1 MLNFSHIYH
10 LLFEIYT
17 LKIYGDVCLQTSG
30 AQREYLKC
38 SIRGTN
44 NQIRNSFYKSV
55 HLQMF
60 SVKCKLAYLQLSSNI
75 NLLNFNCLT
84 SNFCFPKN
92 IFFASRRERMFMDA
106 RPQFQVFNSTGK
118 MMTCYLRY
126 TNKFLRSSTLCT
138 NILKCKFPA
147 KGIELTRLE
156 FLRDQQGLSF
166 EALGL
171 DHFCR
176 FGLKFCRIEV
186 NL

>member
-1 MLNFSHIYH
+1 MEMFVYKHQGRSESTLSVAFEVLIIKSEIDFIN
-10 LLFEIYT
+10 LFIFN
-17 LKIYGDVCLQTSG
+17 CLT
-30 AQREYLKC
+30 
-38 SIRGTN
+38 
-44 NQIRNSFYKSV
+44 
-55 HLQMF
+55 
-60 SVKCKLAYLQLSSNI
+60 SNI
-75 NLLNFNCLT
+75 NLFNFNCLT

-156 FLRDQQGLSF
+156 FLRDQEGLSF
-166 EALGL
+166 EAVGL

-186 NL
+186 NLSSKKFQCGWLRQ